1 MAVCLHVRCPA
12 SSATILSE
20 PLLTWG
26 LLLYNVRVW
35 LRHFIIHIIYFLL
48 TLIIDA
54 LGKGRI
60 RSFCI
65 FPNTGRYF
73 ILFFE
78 KYWFSK
84 SVFEPYLGDT
94 IMINFLCLC
103 IYELQQWSSS
113 ALFWLTLCSVIFF
126 PLFYLH
132 FIWKTVRSRAIFWML
147 VDCPDACSSQG
158 LGQTDVRRP
167 EPKYLCHNLLSPGV
181 GVKCIRRRGAETLTM
196 YSVGGGGIPS
206 NVFKY
211 WLCL

>member
-12 SSATILSE
+12 SSATILLE

-35 LRHFIIHIIYFLL
+35 LRHCIIHIIYFLL

-54 LGKGRI
+54 LGKGHI

-126 PLFYLH
+126 FPILFTFYLKNSE
-132 FIWKTVRSRAIFWML
+132 IKSDIL
-147 VDCPDACSSQG
+147 DAG
-158 LGQTDVRRP
+158 
-167 EPKYLCHNLLSPGV
+167 
-181 GVKCIRRRGAETLTM
+181 
-196 YSVGGGGIPS
+196 
-206 NVFKY
+206 
-211 WLCL
+211 WLPRCLQ